1 MNSENINGFKA
12 LVRELTEVYGPTGR
26 ETKAAA
32 LLKKHIAPYVDE
44 IRTDALGN
52 LICVKRG
59 SSGKRIM
66 LSAHMDQIGLI
77 VLDIDEK
84 GFLRFAPV
92 GGIDPEVTVCREVVF
107 ENGVR
112 GVTYYEEEKVKDK
125 PKLTQMFIDIGCKTR
140 EEAEAHVSIGDICTY
155 APHFI
160 DMGSRIACG
169 ALDDRICCAILVE
182 VMKRIDS
189 PHDVYAVFTSQ
200 EEVGLRGGAAAAY
213 SVDPD
218 FGINLDVTASADTPE
233 CEKMPMAMGMGPTI
247 KYMDRSAVI
256 TKPVIDFMHKV
267 ADERGIKVQN
277 EILRY
282 GGTDAGAVQ
291 PMRGGKAACCVS
303 IATRYIHSPVE
314 LADIGDCLAAIDF
327 VAAMA
332 EEKELP
338 IG

>member
-1 MNSENINGFKA
+1 MMNGFKD
-12 LVRELTEVYGPTGR
+12 LVREVTAVYGPSGR
-26 ETKAAA
+26 ETKAAE
-32 LLKKHIAPYVDE
+32 LLSSLIRPYVDE
-44 IRTDALGN
+44 VRTDALGSV
-52 LICVKRG
+52 IGIKRG
-59 SSGKRIM
+59 TSGKRVM

-92 GGIDPEVTVCREVVF
+92 GGIDPAMTAGREVVF

-112 GVTYYEEEKVKDK
+112 GIVGCEEKTVKDS
-125 PKLTQMFIDIGCKTR
+125 PKLTQMFIDIGCPSR
-140 EEAEAHVSIGDICTY
+140 EEAEKHVAIGDICVY
-155 APHFI
+155 APHFV
-160 DMGSRIACG
+160 DMGTRVACC
-169 ALDDRICCAILVE
+169 ALDDRLCCAILVE
-182 VMKRIDS
+182 VMKKIAS
-189 PHDVYAVFTSQ
+189 PHDIYVVFTSQ
-200 EEVGLRGGAAAAY
+200 EEVGLRGATAAAY

-233 CEKMPMAMGMGPTI
+233 CEPMPMAMGQGPTI

-256 TKPVIDFMHKV
+256 TKPVIDFMHAV
-267 ADERGIKVQN
+267 AEKHGIKTQN

-314 LADIGDCLAAIDF
+314 TADLEDCLAAVDL
-327 VAAMA
+327 VCAMA
-332 EEKELP
+332 GEAELP
-338 IG
+338 VG

>member
-1 MNSENINGFKA
+1 MNSEMINEFKA

-26 ETKAAA
+26 ETKAAE
-32 LLKKHIAPYVDE
+32 LLASRIRPYVDE

-52 LICVKRG
+52 VIGLKRG
-59 SSGKRIM
+59 TSGKKVM

-92 GGIDPEVTVCREVVF
+92 GGIDPEATICREVVF
-107 ENGVR
+107 DNGVR
-112 GVTYYEEEKVKDK
+112 GVTYYEEEKVQGM
-125 PKLTQMFIDIGCKTR
+125 PKLSQMFIDIGCKTR
-140 EEAEAHVSIGDICTY
+140 EEAEAHVSVGDICTY

-160 DMGSRIACG
+160 DMGSRVACG

-182 VMKRIDS
+182 VMKKLDS
-189 PHDVYAVFTSQ
+189 PHDVYVVFTSQ
-200 EEVGLRGGAAAAY
+200 EEVGLRGGKAAAY

-233 CEKMPMAMGMGPTI
+233 CEKMPMAMGMGPAI

-256 TKPVIDFMHKV
+256 TKPVIDFMHRI
-267 ADERGIKVQN
+267 ANDRGIRTQN
-277 EILRY
+277 EILKY

-314 LADIGDCLAAIDF
+314 VADIGDCLEAVEF
-327 VAAMA
+327 VAALA
-332 EEKELP
+332 EANDLP
-338 IG
+338 VE